1 MVTALVARIIEDPQ
15 LQDEPINLSWTTTV
29 GEVCIDIPRLLV
41 EFSQVWNFLMEYGVS
56 FLFTKGI
63 FPKVFH
69 DTGAFNVNPAY
80 YNSTLLDLLVH
91 DGGCVKHSFK
101 MRKQMVI
108 WCKKLG
114 YRMRRVLTRLTRRW
128 ISSTRCGRGKLTCCT
143 LEIQATLPGPTIVK
157 GLRMRMWKWE
167 EKRHSSSLKTT
178 LSRKSKS
185 CTNWACNLFLLRGTY
200 SEYSYSIAVS
210 MLEYLLNDNF
220 DSLLSHYVFE
230 PLDMVG

>member
-41 EFSQVWNFLMEYGVS
+41 EFSQVWNFLMEYRVS

-101 MRKQMVI
+101 MRKQMVV
-108 WCKKLG
+108 WCKKTRIPNEASAYQVDAALDFIDEMWTRQVNLLHFRNSSHSSRSNYSEG
-114 YRMRRVLTRLTRRW
+114 SQNENVEMRRETAQFILENNFVQKKQVLH
-128 ISSTRCGRGKLTCCT
+128 KLS
-143 LEIQATLPGPTIVK
+143 V
-157 GLRMRMWKWE
+157 
-167 EKRHSSSLKTT
+167 
-178 LSRKSKS
+178 
-185 CTNWACNLFLLRGTY
+185 
-200 SEYSYSIAVS
+200 
-210 MLEYLLNDNF
+210 
-220 DSLLSHYVFE
+220 
-230 PLDMVG
+230 